1 MRFCVFI
8 FLIFSSFSIFSQI
21 DDQTFLKSQR
31 ETLYL
36 SGKDHLEIDKTYSL
50 EYGVELPA
58 LVKKETN
65 ENLIIFTYKT
75 YVGLNDTN
83 RERIMGRLKV
93 SVPAI
98 VEISSVGE
106 EIKVSFL
113 ATSTAEDFLEL
124 FRLTGYSGYEIMN
137 K

>member
-8 FLIFSSFSIFSQI
+8 FLIFSSFSVFSQI
-21 DDQTFLKSQR
+21 DEQTFLKSQR
-31 ETLYL
+31 ITFYWE
-36 SGKDHLEIDKTYSL
+36 GKDYLEIDKAYSL

-65 ENLIIFTYKT
+65 GNLIIFTYKT
-75 YVGLNDTN
+75 YIGLNDSN

-98 VEISSVGE
+98 ETISSVGE
-106 EIKVSFL
+106 EIKVSF
-113 ATSTAEDFLEL
+113 STTTTEDFLEL
-124 FRLTGYSGYEIMN
+124 FRLTGYRGYEIMN

>member
-21 DDQTFLKSQR
+21 DNKTLLESQR
-31 ETLYL
+31 KTFYID
-36 SGKDHLEIDKTYSL
+36 GKDHLEIDKTYSL

-65 ENLIIFTYKT
+65 GNLIIFTYKT

-98 VEISSVGE
+98 ETISSVGE
-106 EIKVSFL
+106 EIKVSFST
-113 ATSTAEDFLEL
+113 TSTSEDFLKL
-124 FRLTGYSGYEIMN
+124 FLLTGYRGYEIMN